1 MSVNKKIL
9 KLRNIVKRLHN
20 KGYKIGCFTAS
31 AKGNTLLNCL
41 KLDKNIIKYV
51 CENNKKKIGKFTPGS
66 HLRIISDKEYIKK
79 KIEYSI
85 LLSWNYKNYFL
96 KNSEYKKK
104 GGKFIIPFPKIEIK

>member
-1 MSVNKKIL
+1 MVCSID
-9 KLRNIVKRLHN
+9 
-20 KGYKIGCFTAS
+20 
-31 AKGNTLLNCL
+31 NTGRYLYCV
-41 KLDKNIIKYV
+41 IY
-51 CENNKKKIGKFTPGS
+51 S
-66 HLRIISDKEYIKK
+66 EYIKK